1 MRTFTRNGLEKLMR
15 KAVLLTIIFT
25 TLTRIINLPTPF
37 IPTERL
43 PKVGELSKNLRNF
56 DADRMLLFDEKNAFD
71 MVIREGIFPMYSN
84 SYLVM
89 TGPAPDTVYTKF
101 SNDRADIYAIRTD
114 IVEQE
119 KRRVVRKIPDS
130 PAAAEHVENIA
141 KFYKELKKRYEGSG
155 LFINECHL
163 IKDGKGLP
171 EVQLEYLEGCTLE
184 EMMDDCLDREDMNC
198 FRSLFGAYLDK
209 IRYRAQVPGIGL

>member
-1 MRTFTRNGLEKLMR
+1 M
-15 KAVLLTIIFT
+15 
-25 TLTRIINLPTPF
+25 
-37 IPTERL
+37 
-43 PKVGELSKNLRNF
+43 
-56 DADRMLLFDEKNAFD
+56 
-71 MVIREGIFPMYSN
+71 IREGIFPMYSN
-84 SYLVM
+84 SCTVM

-119 KRRVVRKIPDS
+119 KRRIVRKIPDS

-163 IKDGKGLP
+163 IKDGKARRKHSF
-171 EVQLEYLEGCTLE
+171 EYLG
-184 EMMDDCLDREDMNC
+184 
-198 FRSLFGAYLDK
+198 
-209 IRYRAQVPGIGL
+209 GLYAGGNDG

>member
-1 MRTFTRNGLEKLMR
+1 MLSVRILWSR
-15 KAVLLTIIFT
+15 K
-25 TLTRIINLPTPF
+25 
-37 IPTERL
+37 
-43 PKVGELSKNLRNF
+43 
-56 DADRMLLFDEKNAFD
+56 
-71 MVIREGIFPMYSN
+71 
-84 SYLVM
+84 
-89 TGPAPDTVYTKF
+89 
-101 SNDRADIYAIRTD
+101 
-114 IVEQE
+114 

-198 FRSLFGAYLDK
+198 FRSLFGVYLDK
-209 IRYRAQVPGIGL
+209 IRYRRRCRYRIMIWYSETLL